1 MVARLRA
8 RLCMISATMIL
19 LAGCAMTSQQDGN
32 GLNGNSSFMDAWD
45 TYSHCLT
52 SKEPEAIV
60 SDLHALNQFADTFST
75 NNPHEPSASLL
86 IRFHLCHRSLQS
98 TRPRW

>member
-32 GLNGNSSFMDAWD
+32 GLNQNSSFMDA
-45 TYSHCLT
+45 YSHYLT